1 MYSSRRGTR
10 MKMWMI
16 GKRKTYQRMSVLKD
30 RKDKMRKRKMLS
42 LMIHRLML
50 HQVRDSTSASKMRV
64 M

>member
-1 MYSSRRGTR
+1 

-16 GKRKTYQRMSVLKD
+16 GKRKTYQRRSVLKD

-50 HQVRDSTSASKMRV
+50 HLVRDSISASKMRV

>member
-1 MYSSRRGTR
+1 
-10 MKMWMI
+10 MWMI
-16 GKRKTYQRMSVLKD
+16 GKRKNYQRRSVLKD